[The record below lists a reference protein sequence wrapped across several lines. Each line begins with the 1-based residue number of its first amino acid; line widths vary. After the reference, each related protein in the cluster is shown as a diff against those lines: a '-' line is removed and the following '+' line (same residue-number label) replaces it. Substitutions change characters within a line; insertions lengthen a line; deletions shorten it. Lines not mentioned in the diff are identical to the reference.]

1 MKKLYTMLVPI
12 LIGIIMTAGSSA
24 QAPQKMSYQCVI
36 RNTSG
41 ALVTN
46 QSVGMKISILL
57 GSPLGT
63 VAYSEAYSP
72 NPQSNANG
80 LVTIEIGGGIPIT
93 GIFSA
98 IDWAAGQYF
107 LKTETDP
114 TGGTSFTISGTTQLL
129 SVPYSLYSKTAGT
142 ADYNTLSNLPALNIA
157 NWNAAYGWGNHAGLY
172 RPVGYVPSWSE
183 ITGKPTTLTGYGV
196 TNPVNTTVLNV
207 SCLNLASVSS
217 TWTNLHN
224 IGSFSKLNS
233 ASTVEVTYNGRI
245 AVTGTIGGTGVRFEL
260 RIDGL
265 ASTLGYA
272 RAVVKSSEVG
282 GAGVPVSITGIFTGL
297 SAGTR
302 TISMWV
308 SDAYG
313 TSTNIML
320 DPGCWSNDVVIIK
333 EFR

>member
-1 MKKLYTMLVPI
+1 MRKLFTIIVAVI
-12 LIGIIMTAGSSA
+12 LTAGVFA
-24 QAPQKMSYQCVI
+24 QPPQKMSYQCVI

-41 ALVTN
+41 ALVIN
-46 QSVGMKISILL
+46 QSVGMKISILQ

-63 VAYSEAYSP
+63 VTYAETYSP

-80 LVTIEIGGGIPIT
+80 LVSIEIGGGIPIT

-98 IDWAAGQYF
+98 IDWSAGQYF

-129 SVPYSLYSKTAGT
+129 SVPYSLHAKTAGT

-157 NWNAAYGWGNHAGLY
+157 NWNTAYSWGNHVGLY
-172 RPVGYVPSWSE
+172 RPVGYVPSWTE
-183 ITGKPTTLTGYGV
+183 ITGKPTTLSGYGV
-196 TNPVNTTVLNV
+196 TNPVNTTILNV

-224 IGSFSKLNS
+224 IGSFTKLNS
-233 ASTVEVTYNGRI
+233 TSTVEVTYNGRI
-245 AVTGTIGGTGVRFEL
+245 AVTGTLGGTGVKFEL

-265 ASTLGYA
+265 ASTLGFA
-272 RAVVKSSEVG
+272 RAVVKDSEVG
-282 GAGVPVSITGIFTGL
+282 GAGVSVSITGIFTGF

-302 TISMWV
+302 TVSMWV

-320 DPGCWSNDVVIIK
+320 DPGCWSTDVVIIK